1 MGNVMLR
8 QVTLAIA
15 MVLNY
20 LLTLYWWIVVI
31 AVLLTWVNPDP
42 YNSIVRFLRGVTE
55 PVFYQIRRRLPFI
68 VISGIDLSPIVVL
81 LLIRVVRMVVVVPL
95 EVLGTRLAAIA
106 PAFGLG

>member
-1 MGNVMLR
+1 MGNVIL
-8 QVTLAIA
+8 QQIAFAIA

-20 LLTLYWWIVVI
+20 LLWAYSWIVII

-42 YNSIVRFLRGVTE
+42 YNPIVRFLRSVTE
-55 PVFYQIRRRLPFI
+55 PIFYQIRRRLPFV

-81 LLIRVVRMVVVVPL
+81 LLIRVLQMVVVVPI
-95 EVLGTRLAAIA
+95 EELGQRLGAIA

>member
-1 MGNVMLR
+1 MSNVIFR

-15 MVLNY
+15 MVLDY
-20 LLTLYWWIVVI
+20 LLTMYWWIVVI

-42 YNSIVRFLRGVTE
+42 YNPIVRFLRGVTE

-81 LLIRVVRMVVVVPL
+81 LLIEVIRMVLVVPL
-95 EVLGTRLAAIA
+95 RQLGSQFAAVATGI
-106 PAFGLG
+106 GVG

>member
-8 QVTLAIA
+8 QVTLAMA

-20 LLTLYWWIVVI
+20 LLTFYWWIVVI

-42 YNSIVRFLRGVTE
+42 YNPIVRFLRGVTE
-55 PVFYQIRRRLPFI
+55 PVFYQIRRRLPFV

-81 LLIRVVRMVVVVPL
+81 LLIEVVRMVVVVPL
-95 EVLGTRLAAIA
+95 AQLGYQ
-106 PAFGLG
+106 FGALPSVVGFG